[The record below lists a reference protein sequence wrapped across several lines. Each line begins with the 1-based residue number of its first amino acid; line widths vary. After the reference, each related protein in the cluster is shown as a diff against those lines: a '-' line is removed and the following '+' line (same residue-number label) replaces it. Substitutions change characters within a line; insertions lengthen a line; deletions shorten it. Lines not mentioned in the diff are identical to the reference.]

1 MAILPISSNSFSD
14 GSSLR
19 SLSPNWIR
27 NSLVVLYRIGLP
39 ITFLRPAS
47 VISFRS
53 SSVFSTPPPC
63 TPRISMISGVVTGCL
78 YAITASV
85 SSAGRESLNGVF
97 RLLTKLRT
105 AS

>member
-1 MAILPISSNSFSD
+1 M
-14 GSSLR
+14 
-19 SLSPNWIR
+19 
-27 NSLVVLYRIGLP
+27 VLNKIGLP

-47 VISFRS
+47 VISLRS

-85 SSAGRESLNGVF
+85 SSAGKESFKGDLRV
-97 RLLTKLRT
+97 LTKFRT